1 MKKFLLLILVLSS
14 SLLAKERLILA
25 IHSYHEFYPWTKSQ
39 RTGFREFLNNAS
51 NFSPLISVEYLDTKR
66 RAFDSEY
73 ENEIVHYMKSKY
85 KGYRPELIYVTDDNA
100 LRFMLHNKEKLF
112 PGVPVIFSGINDLS
126 QKEILSRNSF
136 TGIYEKKEILPNLRL
151 VKKLFPQEDEVLL
164 IGDGS
169 PTAHATQR
177 DIEQDTLSYREMK
190 LRYVNDQ
197 NFESVLKT
205 LKGYKGKAIVLST
218 IGGFRTP
225 EGDVMSVSE
234 VIQRIVKSGSFM
246 ILSLEDAYI
255 QHGVIGGYSVD
266 GTIQGTEAGKLALQ
280 ILSHPGLPLP
290 KTDKNTNG
298 WIFDAEALQSQR
310 IVLPEEIR
318 MQSRFL
324 NTPETFFQKYQ
335 ELIVYLLYGL
345 SAIVIVGSITFSWYL
360 YRSRKIIKERQNTLL
375 NLSESLNRAQQI
387 AHLGNWEWDIQSN
400 VLWWSDEIYRIF
412 GLEPQECQ
420 ATYDKFLERVH
431 PEDREKIQEA
441 VMEALKSHTHYS
453 LMHRI
458 IREDGTVRYVMEE
471 GDVICDAEGNP
482 LQMTGIVHDI
492 TVEHEREEALLLQSK
507 IFDAVQDSII
517 VHDAEGK
524 FIYLN
529 ENAWKTRGYTHNEMM
544 KMSVKELDA
553 PEYTHGNSEEMR
565 ALMEQMHQEG
575 WIRIEVEHL
584 CKNGERFPVEV
595 YAREITLGG
604 KTYVL
609 SSVRDIRERKNAQRR
624 LEESEKKYR
633 DLVENA
639 MIGVYRSDLSGN
651 ILYVNRALA
660 QMLSYDAPDELIGKN
675 SLLRYPDPK
684 MREVF
689 LQQLLQ
695 KRHVSSY
702 QLEFFDKNGES
713 VPVMVSASI
722 EGDILSGM
730 IIDMR
735 ELNKSREMIDQL
747 SKVIEQIDDS
757 VVITDKYG
765 KITYVN
771 PAFSQHTGYTKEEVM
786 GKTPRLLKSGQ
797 HDEAFYQH
805 LWTTILDG
813 EVFRDTLIN
822 KNKNGE
828 LYYEKKTISPL
839 KDDKNNIVSFVSSG
853 KDVTQESLIHQ
864 EVQRIATSD
873 NLTGIYNRHKFEIL
887 FALESERSRRFALP
901 LSMLLIDIDHFKSV
915 NDTYGHDVGDEVL
928 KHLVTIVQENIRKI
942 DIFARWGGEEFLVL
956 SPGTDLQ
963 NMQLLAEK
971 LRSAVESSIFPK
983 VGKVTVSIGISTFA
997 PEDTFTKL
1005 FKRADQGLYNAKEQ
1019 GRNQVGVIAS
1029 F

>member
-1 MKKFLLLILVLSS
+1 MKRFLVLILLLNHYVWGDIPIFIL
-14 SLLAKERLILA
+14 
-25 IHSYHEFYPWTKSQ
+25 HSYHESYPWTQKQHS
-39 RTGFREFLNNAS
+39 GFVSALNN
-51 NFSPLISVEYLDTKR
+51 NKKIYPLCSTEYLDTKR
-66 RAFDSEY
+66 RAFDAAY
-73 ENEIVHYMKSKY
+73 ANEVVHYMKSKY
-85 KGYRPELIYVTDDNA
+85 KGYRPKLIYVTDDNA
-100 LRFMLHNKEKLF
+100 LHFMLHNKEKLF
-112 PGVPVIFSGINDLS
+112 PGVPVIFSGINDIS
-126 QKEILSRNSF
+126 KKEILDKNSF
-136 TGIYEKKEILPNLRL
+136 TGIYEKKEIIPNLKL
-151 VKKLFPQEDEVLL
+151 IQELFPTENEVLL

-169 PTAHATQR
+169 TTARAIHQDVKRDSRSVKGIKVHYANAQR
-177 DIEQDTLSYREMK
+177 LDEVLVTLGR
-190 LRYVNDQ
+190 
-197 NFESVLKT
+197 F
-205 LKGYKGKAIVLST
+205 KGKAVVLTT
-218 IGGFRTP
+218 IGGFLTQ
-225 EGDVMSVSE
+225 EGRLIPLEE
-234 VIQRIVKSGSFM
+234 VITHIKKSGHFV
-246 ILSLEDAYI
+246 ILSLEDTYI
-255 QHGVIGGYSVD
+255 QEGVLGGYAVD
-266 GTIQGTEAGKLALQ
+266 GITQGSEAGKLALE
-280 ILSHPGLPLP
+280 ILSDPEAPLP
-290 KTDKNTNG
+290 SGDQKSNG
-298 WIFDAEALQSQR
+298 WIFDAETLQSQK

-318 MQSRFL
+318 MQSRLL
-324 NTPETFFQKYQ
+324 NTPETFFHKHQ
-335 ELIVYLLYGL
+335 EVLIHLLYGL
-345 SAIVIVGSITFSWYL
+345 SALVIAGSITFSWYL

-387 AHLGNWEWDIQSN
+387 AHLGNWEWDIQTN

-412 GLEPQECQ
+412 GLEPQQCQ

-441 VMEALKSHTHYS
+441 VMDALKHHTHYS
-453 LMHRI
+453 LIHRI
-458 IREDGTVRYVMEE
+458 IREDGTVRHVIEE

-492 TVEHEREEALLLQSK
+492 TAEYEREEALLLQSK
-507 IFDAVQDSII
+507 IFDAVQDSIL

-529 ENAWKTRGYTHNEMM
+529 ENAWKTRGYTHDEMM
-544 KMSVKELDA
+544 KMCVKELDA
-553 PEYTHGNSEEMR
+553 PEYTHGNPEEMR
-565 ALMEQMHQEG
+565 GLMEQMHQDG
-575 WIRIEVEHL
+575 WIRVEVEHL
-584 CKNGERFPVEV
+584 CKNGERLPVEV
-595 YAREITLGG
+595 YAREITLGE

-609 SSVRDIRERKNAQRR
+609 SSVRDIRERKNAQNR

-639 MIGVYRSDLSGN
+639 MIGVYRSDLSGD

-660 QMLSYDAPDELIGKN
+660 RMLSYDTPDELIGKK

-684 MREVF
+684 DREVF
-689 LQQLLQ
+689 IQQLLQ
-695 KRHVSSY
+695 KRHVTNY
-702 QLEFFDKNGES
+702 QIEMLDKKGEI
-713 VPVMVSASI
+713 VPVIVSASI

-735 ELNKSREMIDQL
+735 ELNKSREMIDKL

-771 PAFSQHTGYTKEEVM
+771 PAFSYHTGYTKEEVV
-786 GKTPRLLKSGQ
+786 GKTPRLLKSDQ
-797 HDEAFYQH
+797 HDETFYQH

-813 EVFRDTLIN
+813 EVFRGTIIN
-822 KNKNGE
+822 KKKNGE

-853 KDVTQESLIHQ
+853 KDVTQESIIHQ
-864 EVQRIATSD
+864 EIQRIAMSD

-887 FALESERSRRFALP
+887 FALESERSRRFSLP

-963 NMQLLAEK
+963 NMQILAEK
-971 LRSAVESSIFPK
+971 LRSAAENGIFPE
-983 VGKVTVSIGISTFA
+983 VGKVTISIGVSAFT

-1005 FKRADQGLYNAKEQ
+1005 FKRADQGLYNAKAE
-1019 GRNQVGVIAS
+1019 GRNQVGVIAP

>member
-1 MKKFLLLILVLSS
+1 MLVLSS

-39 RTGFREFLNNAS
+39 RTGFRGVLNNTPG
-51 NFSPLISVEYLDTKR
+51 FSPLFSVEYLDTKR
-66 RAFDSEY
+66 RAFDVDY
-73 ENEIVHYMKSKY
+73 ENEVVHYMKSKY

-112 PGVPVIFSGINDLS
+112 PGVPVVFSGINDLS
-126 QKEILSRNSF
+126 QKEILARNSF

-151 VKKLFPQEDEVLL
+151 IKKLFPQEDEVLL
-164 IGDGS
+164 VGDGS
-169 PTAHATQR
+169 STAVATQS
-177 DIEQDTLSYREMK
+177 DIELDAVGYREMK
-190 LRYVNDQ
+190 IRFVNEE
-197 NFESVLKT
+197 NFESVLKK
-205 LKGYKGKAIVLST
+205 LKGYQGKAIVLTT

-225 EGDVMSVSE
+225 EGDLIPLPE
-234 VIQRIVKSGSFM
+234 VISRISRLSPFVL
-246 ILSLEDAYI
+246 LSLEDAYI
-255 QHGVIGGYSVD
+255 QQGVIGGYSVD
-266 GTIQGTEAGKLALQ
+266 GIAQGSEAGKLALQ
-280 ILSHPGLPLP
+280 ILSHPETPLP

-310 IVLPEEIR
+310 IALPEEIR

-324 NTPETFFQKYQ
+324 NTPETFFQKHE

-345 SAIVIVGSITFSWYL
+345 STAMIVGSITFSWYL
-360 YRSRKIIKERQNTLL
+360 YRSRKIIAERQKILL

-387 AHLGNWEWDIQSN
+387 AHLGNWEWDIHTN

-412 GLEPQECQ
+412 GLEPQQCQ

-441 VMEALKSHTHYS
+441 VMEALKNHTRYS

-458 IREDGTVRYVMEE
+458 IREDGTVRHVMEE

-492 TVEHEREEALLLQSK
+492 TAEYEREEALLLQSK

-529 ENAWKTRGYTHNEMM
+529 ENAWKTRGYTHDEMM
-544 KMSVKELDA
+544 SMCVKELDA
-553 PEYTHGNSEEMR
+553 PEYTNGNPEAMR
-565 ALMEQMHQEG
+565 ALMEQMHQDG
-575 WIRIEVEHL
+575 WIRVEVEHL
-584 CKNGERFPVEV
+584 CKNGERLPVEV

-609 SSVRDIRERKNAQRR
+609 SSIRDIRERKNAQMA

-660 QMLSYDAPDELIGKN
+660 LMLSYDAPDELIGKS

-684 MREVF
+684 HREMF
-689 LQQLLQ
+689 LQHLLE

-702 QLEFFDKNGES
+702 QIEILDKKGEI

-771 PAFSQHTGYTKEEVM
+771 PAFSHHTGYAKEEVV
-786 GKTPRLLKSGQ
+786 GKTPRLLKSEQ
-797 HDEAFYQH
+797 HDETFYHQ

-813 EVFRDTLIN
+813 EVFRNTIIN
-822 KNKNGE
+822 KKKNGE

-853 KDVTQESLIHQ
+853 KDVTQESLINQ
-864 EVQRIATSD
+864 EIQRIATSD

-928 KHLVTIVQENIRKI
+928 KHLVKIVQENIRKI

-971 LRSAVESSIFPK
+971 LRSAVENGVFPK
-983 VGKVTVSIGISTFA
+983 VGKVTVSIGVSTFT